1 MKPVEG
7 ATSAQPI
14 PDREVVMISIKVQGS
29 VGEPTLIL
37 ALLFAIAL
45 LGSAPL
51 PVLAQASGSWMNTG
65 TLNVPRNGHT
75 ATLLENGLV
84 LAWSLTT
91 SMSPGAVYPPLPS
104 C

>member
-1 MKPVEG
+1 
-7 ATSAQPI
+7 
-14 PDREVVMISIKVQGS
+14 MISIKVQGS